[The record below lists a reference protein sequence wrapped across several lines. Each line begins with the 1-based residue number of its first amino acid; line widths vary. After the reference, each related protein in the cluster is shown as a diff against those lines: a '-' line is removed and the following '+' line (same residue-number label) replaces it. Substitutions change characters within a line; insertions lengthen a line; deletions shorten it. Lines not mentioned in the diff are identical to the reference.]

1 MPPPHLPVE
10 AESKSRRL
18 LSIVTV
24 EDDADVCPKV
34 SGSTAMDT
42 ALRAQRR
49 TGPGVGTSPYAKPMK
64 QGKGLP
70 P

>member
-18 LSIVTV
+18 LFIVTV

-34 SGSTAMDT
+34 WDQRQLIRRYEHNDGLDQVW
-42 ALRAQRR
+42 AQVR
-49 TGPGVGTSPYAKPMK
+49 M
-64 QGKGLP
+64 QNQ
-70 P
+70 